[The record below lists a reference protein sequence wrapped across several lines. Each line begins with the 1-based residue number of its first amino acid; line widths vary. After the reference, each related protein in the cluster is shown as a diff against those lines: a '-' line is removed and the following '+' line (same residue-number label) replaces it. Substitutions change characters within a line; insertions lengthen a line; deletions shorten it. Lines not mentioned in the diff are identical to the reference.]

1 MADVFVEQIVK
12 KKRTASD
19 IIKNVLVVIAAF
31 LVAATVL
38 VIQITRL
45 IFPFVFAM
53 AVYFTYNFI
62 RNSSIEYEYSVTNGE
77 LDVDSIAGRRK
88 RRRILSASV
97 RRFSIL
103 APATEA
109 YRAEFESASVR
120 NIVEAH
126 ISPDSENLWFARFED
141 ESGVDTVLFFNPN
154 EKVLRAM
161 AKLIPSKCREV
172 PPEYLRRENEN

>member
-1 MADVFVEQIVK
+1 MSEERPGIL
-12 KKRTASD
+12 RS
-19 IIKNVLVVIAAF
+19 VLD
-31 LVAATVL
+31 VAATVL
-38 VIQITRL
+38 VFEITRL
-45 IFPFVFAM
+45 VFPFVFAM

-88 RRRILSASV
+88 RKRILSTSV

-103 APATEA
+103 APATEK

-120 NIVEAH
+120 RIVEAH
-126 ISPDSENLWFARFED
+126 VSPNSANLWFARFED
-141 ESGVDTVLFFNPN
+141 ESGVDTVIFFNPN
-154 EKVLRAM
+154 EKVLRSM

-172 PPEYLRRENEN
+172 PTEYLRRENEN